1 MALLKESGKIPSNS
15 DKLIRVVIGISKE
28 SMADFKSLVG
38 IRSRS
43 HVEFDAENIGFL
55 TSIVLA
61 GINIAREGGVGRG
74 GLRSRKDVKV
84 SGVNLAQRLVI
95 LLSKNCRKAEAS
107 VGAEMEFGS
116 VGGGLRQRRPS
127 RADQSLRGCWL
138 WAVMRSLK

>member
-15 DKLIRVVIGISKE
+15 DKLIIVVIGISKE

-43 HVEFDAENIGFL
+43 HVEFDAENIAFL
-55 TSIVLA
+55 TSSVLA
-61 GINIAREGGVGRG
+61 GINIAREGGGVGRG
-74 GLRSRKDVKV
+74 GLRSLKDVTV
-84 SGVNLAQRLVI
+84 SDVNLAQRLVI

-116 VGGGLRQRRPS
+116 AGGGLRQRRPLTTGLPVVS
-127 RADQSLRGCWL
+127 PWL
-138 WAVMRSLK
+138 ARD